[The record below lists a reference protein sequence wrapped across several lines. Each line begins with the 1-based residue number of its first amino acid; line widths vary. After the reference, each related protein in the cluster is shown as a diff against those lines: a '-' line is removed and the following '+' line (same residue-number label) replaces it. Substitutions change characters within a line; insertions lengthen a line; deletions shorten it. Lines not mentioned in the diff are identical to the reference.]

1 MKRPFGVVFSAI
13 ILILGSLF
21 QLLMAA
27 AMAFSGALFQTQL
40 HSGGLPGAS
49 PVVPL
54 PGWMPVF
61 MYVLCAFF
69 VALAA
74 WGIAT
79 SVGLIR
85 MRHWA
90 RYSILVIGGLLAVF
104 GLIQLLVTLL
114 MMLVPLP
121 SPAGVDASQAQTALA
136 ITRIMFGVMAFLHGI
151 VCAIGVSWLVYFN
164 RKKVRDS
171 FTSASGM
178 TLVSRRPILIS
189 VLAVLNMI
197 GAVSCLLMVFL
208 PLPAFIF
215 GWEIEG
221 LGKVAIYIFFA
232 ALAASVGI
240 GLWQLKEWGRL
251 LAIAMQAFGVVL
263 CGVYLMRPSLMLR
276 YSEEIQRRMTPMQAQ
291 PQFPEFFHTT
301 MYSVMFGFSI
311 LLYIA
316 IIAAL
321 VYYRKAFQLP
331 ADQSQNE
338 SASLP

>member
-27 AMAFSGALFQTQL
+27 AMAFSGVIFQTQT

-49 PVVPL
+49 PAVPL

-61 MYVLCAFF
+61 MYAICAFF

-104 GLIQLLVTLL
+104 SLIQLVVTLF

-136 ITRIMFGVMAFLHGI
+136 ITRITFGVLAILHGI
-151 VCAIGVSWLVYFN
+151 VCAVGVSWLVYFN
-164 RKKVRDS
+164 RKKVREA
-171 FTSASGM
+171 FTSASG
-178 TLVSRRPILIS
+178 TVVESRRPILIS
-189 VLAVLNMI
+189 VLAVLNLI
-197 GAVSCLLMVFL
+197 GAVSCVLLVFL
-208 PLPAFIF
+208 PLPALIF
-215 GWEIEG
+215 GWVIDG
-221 LGKVAIYIFFA
+221 WGKVAIYLVFA
-232 ALAASVGI
+232 AVTASVGV

-251 LAIAMQAFGVVL
+251 LAITMQAFGVVL
-263 CGVYLMRPSLMLR
+263 CGAYLVRPSLMLR
-276 YSEEIQRRMTPMQAQ
+276 YSAEIQQRMTPMQQQMPQ
-291 PQFPEFFHTT
+291 PFQTT
-301 MYSVMFGFSI
+301 MYSVSFGFAV
-311 LLYIA
+311 LFYIA
-316 IIAAL
+316 IIAVL
-321 VYYRKAFQLP
+321 IYYRKAFQRPAGQDQIESRLP
-331 ADQSQNE
+331 
-338 SASLP
+338 L